1 MKKTVENRIW
11 KIVVEVRGWRL
22 DKFLSSTFYL
32 QNTILYPLSSIV
44 KRNMY
49 ICYFIFK
56 I

>member
-11 KIVVEVRGWRL
+11 KIVLEVRGWKL
-22 DKFLSSTFYL
+22 DKFLSSIFYL
-32 QNTILYPLSSIV
+32 QNTIFYSLSSIV

-49 ICYFIFK
+49 IYYLIFN